1 MVNITEDMYN
11 MQNYEDIKKT
21 IEFNYLQ
28 YIDGKKGDVGSYAHH
43 RWTEDLL
50 NGMEKYKLP
59 QLEDLKIYVWDLF
72 VQTDDYFYNAILN
85 K

>member
-1 MVNITEDMYN
+1 MMNITEDMHN

-21 IEFNYLQ
+21 IVFDYLQ
-28 YIDGKKGDVGSYAHH
+28 YIEGKKGDIGSYAHH
-43 RWTEDLL
+43 KWTEQLL
-50 NGMEKYKLP
+50 NDMMKYNLP
-59 QLEDLKIYVWDLF
+59 QLEDLKTYVWDLF